1 VYCIHCG
8 APNEPHTRRCARC
21 HGELPLL
28 ELPPGG
34 IQNYLGA
41 AIAVTVFCCLP
52 FGIPA
57 IVYAAQVNPRLES
70 GNLAGALE
78 ASRQARLWSWIG
90 FGAGLAVALL
100 YLLILAVA
108 SLAAD

>member
-1 VYCIHCG
+1 M
-8 APNEPHTRRCARC
+8 T
-21 HGELPLL
+21 
-28 ELPPGG
+28 
-34 IQNYLGA
+34 A
-41 AIAVTVFCCLP
+41 ASDAWRPV
-52 FGIPA
+52 
-57 IVYAAQVNPRLES
+57 R
-70 GNLAGALE
+70 AGALE